1 MSCARYNSLKRGA
14 CGKVKKKISWLLAAA
29 CLIIIVIV
37 LFVDITGLGN
47 ISWLVTFKENI
58 KWLAGIANTYAALV
72 VFIVV
77 LIFVIQIAMRFSI
90 SMRNATV
97 LGIEFSLKNPDEI
110 VKNNMRNYLCTK
122 RTLFEINEQ
131 YDNFCEVFDSYH
143 DVYGFFRQ
151 QLSEYE
157 NNNGVKG
164 DVYSKLVD
172 IIRELNVFLTKHQAH
187 FRDWID
193 WRKKQDETKYIE
205 FSILQ
210 RECPR
215 YHELINDFNTIN
227 KSMINHARDFQVNF
241 VDWDKDG

>member
-1 MSCARYNSLKRGA
+1 M
-14 CGKVKKKISWLLAAA
+14 KKKISWLLAAA

-131 YDNFCEVFDSYH
+131 YDNFS
-143 DVYGFFRQ
+143 
-151 QLSEYE
+151 
-157 NNNGVKG
+157 
-164 DVYSKLVD
+164 D
-172 IIRELNVFLTKHQAH
+172 I
-187 FRDWID
+187 
-193 WRKKQDETKYIE
+193 
-205 FSILQ
+205 
-210 RECPR
+210 
-215 YHELINDFNTIN
+215 
-227 KSMINHARDFQVNF
+227 
-241 VDWDKDG
+241 